1 MPTYDYVCEKC
12 GKRFSVVQRI
22 SEHQGRAPACPK
34 CKSRGTRQ
42 LPTEFYAKT
51 VKKS

>member
-12 GKRFSVVQRI
+12 GHEFARI
-22 SEHQGRAPACPK
+22 ESMEQHERKPHPCPK
-34 CKSRGTRQ
+34 CKSKRVTRV
-42 LPTEFYAKT
+42 FSGFFAKT